1 MDLGVAVTWIVSAAN
16 GKSGKYKIG
25 GHYSLKTSIF
35 LYGMLVSIQLPVLV
49 IWERAV
55 KETGLDGRQRDK
67 DGKIRQKSG
76 NTLVSTLRKEYG
88 ENFAK
93 GYAPSTKLSE
103 LLAKEACSSLHEFLH
118 RGK

>member
-1 MDLGVAVTWIVSAAN
+1 M
-16 GKSGKYKIG
+16 
-25 GHYSLKTSIF
+25 
-35 LYGMLVSIQLPVLV
+35 
-49 IWERAV
+49 
-55 KETGLDGRQRDK
+55 KEPGLDDRHRDK

-103 LLAKEACSSLHEFLH
+103 LLEKESCNSLHEFLH